1 MLRFTFRRLLQIIP
15 VLWIIITATF
25 FMIRFVPGGP
35 FTAEKAVTPEILRNL
50 EAHYGLDKP
59 LYRQYLDY
67 MGSLLRGDF
76 GPSSQYPNRTVN
88 EIIGD
93 KLPTSLE
100 LGFISLAVALAIG
113 ITLGTLAAVKRNS
126 WLDYMCSSVAMVGIC
141 VPTFVLGPLLV
152 LTFAI
157 HFQWLNASG
166 WYGPSDRILPCLT
179 LGCVYAAYIAR
190 LTRGGMLRC
199 STRSYIRTA
208 RAKGAGEFGIVFKHA
223 LRGGLLPV
231 ISFLGPAHR
240 RNPNGVLCDRDHF
253 PNPRSRPRI
262 CEQRLQPRLHLGPR
276 HGHSLRDPDC
286 RPQSRGRHRPDLAQ
300 PETRIRMSPATL
312 PSATVT
318 PEQIETGN
326 SLWHDAWS
334 RLRKNKLAVFGGV
347 TLLVLSLLCAFG
359 PLFAQSYQDQNLD
372 LGASAPSTA
381 HWLGTDTLGR
391 DLFPAFSSA
400 VASRSWSASSPL
412 SSPSP
417 SA

>member
-67 MGSLLRGDF
+67 LGSLLRGDL
-76 GPSSQYPNRTVN
+76 GPSFKYPNRTVN

-100 LGFISLAVALAIG
+100 LGFISLAVALLIG

-126 WLDYMCSSVAMVGIC
+126 WLDYLCSSAAMIGIC

-166 WYGPSDRILPCLT
+166 WYGPSDRVLPCLT

-190 LTRGGMLRC
+190 LTRGGMLEVLNQD
-199 STRSYIRTA
+199 YIRTA
-208 RAKGAGEFGIVFKHA
+208 RAKGAGELRVVFKHA
-223 LRGGLLPV
+223 MRGGLLPV
-231 ISFLGPAHR
+231 ISFLGPGIAGILTGSFVIETIFQIPGLGR
-240 RNPNGVLCDRDHF
+240 EFVNSAFNRDYTLVLGTV
-253 PNPRSRPRI
+253 I
-262 CEQRLQPRLHLGPR
+262 LY
-276 HGHSLRDPDC
+276 
-286 RPQSRGRHRPDLAQ
+286 
-300 PETRIRMSPATL
+300 ATL
-312 PSATVT
+312 IVVLNLVVDIV
-318 PEQIETGN
+318 QIWLN
-326 SLWHDAWS
+326 P
-334 RLRKNKLAVFGGV
+334 KLKFE
-347 TLLVLSLLCAFG
+347 
-359 PLFAQSYQDQNLD
+359 
-372 LGASAPSTA
+372 
-381 HWLGTDTLGR
+381 
-391 DLFPAFSSA
+391 
-400 VASRSWSASSPL
+400 
-412 SSPSP
+412 
-417 SA
+417 